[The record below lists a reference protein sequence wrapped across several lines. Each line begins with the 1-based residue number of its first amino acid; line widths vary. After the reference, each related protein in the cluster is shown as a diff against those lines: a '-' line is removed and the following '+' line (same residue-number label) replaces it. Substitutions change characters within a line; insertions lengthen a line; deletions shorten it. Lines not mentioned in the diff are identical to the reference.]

1 MDAISALTN
10 VLAAFGLAGSAGL
23 NAYVP
28 LLVVALVGRYT
39 PWLRLEAPWS
49 ALTDGGVIAVLAVL
63 TVVEFIADKVPAV
76 NHANDA
82 VQTFVR
88 PAAGAILF
96 AASTGGVAELNPAV
110 AILLGVLTAGAVHTA
125 KSAVVRPAVTATT
138 AGAANPIV
146 STIEDVVALV
156 TSIIAV
162 LLPALAALMLVLV
175 LAIIFVW
182 VLRRN
187 SGPARSRPR

>member
-28 LLVVALVGRYT
+28 LLVVSLVGRYT
-39 PWLRLEAPWS
+39 PWLKLEPPWS
-49 ALTDGGVIAVLAVL
+49 ALTDGWVIAVLGVL
-63 TVVEFIADKVPAV
+63 VVVEFIADKVPAV

-82 VQTFVR
+82 VQTFIR

-96 AASTGGVAELNPAV
+96 AASTGVVSEMNPAL
-110 AILLGVLTAGAVHTA
+110 AIVLGVLTAGAVHTA
-125 KSAVVRPAVTATT
+125 KSAVVRPVVTATT
-138 AGAANPIV
+138 AGVANPVV
-146 STIEDVVALV
+146 STIEDVLALV
-156 TSIIAV
+156 TSIVAV
-162 LLPALAALMLVLV
+162 LLPALAAILLVLV